1 MSLTKCPA
9 CRKLCFTDA
18 ASCPSC
24 ARAFQPAELRTQAEA
39 EERAFQRKG
48 HILFLVLLLAPLMVL
63 LFVAFRS

>member
-1 MSLTKCPA
+1 MSLSKCPD
-9 CRKLCFTDA
+9 CRKLCFTES

-48 HILFLVLLLAPLMVL
+48 HVLFLVLLLAQLMVL
-63 LFVAFRS
+63 LFVAFRG